1 MGVTKGSAS
10 DSARLERSDDM
21 TAAGTGLVDSGKALA
36 DAGVAMG
43 G

>member
-1 MGVTKGSAS
+1 MGVTKRSAS
-10 DSARLERSDDM
+10 DSPRLERSDDM
-21 TAAGTGLVDSGKALA
+21 KETGNGLVESGKALA

>member
-1 MGVTKGSAS
+1 MGMMKRSAS
-10 DSARLERSDDM
+10 DFRGFEMSDDM
-21 TAAGTGLVDSGKALA
+21 KETGNGLVESGKALA